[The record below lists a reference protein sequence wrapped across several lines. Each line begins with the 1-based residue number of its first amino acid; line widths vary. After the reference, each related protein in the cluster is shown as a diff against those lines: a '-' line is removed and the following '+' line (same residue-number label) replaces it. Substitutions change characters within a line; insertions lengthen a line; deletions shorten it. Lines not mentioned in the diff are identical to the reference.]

1 MAIEQSP
8 LTLTS
13 DNVTTDISNNVSAN
27 KSSAGILLHE
37 LQLGECLNDSVVQ
50 ARRADFSLM
59 LAMLAEDVR
68 EQSQFVLPRPAKPEA
83 TLHSNKA
90 LRKELNL
97 PNQAPLCLESLSD
110 INQFNQV
117 KSIVDNDLA
126 HIHLVNALV
135 PKALSF
141 RDDKNHLPTNV
152 LQNTSLCCQLKYKNA
167 VMAEK
172 EQTATEETFDKLL
185 NDPFNKPLSLNAKK
199 WLQGVQQSLVKA
211 PLIN

>member
-83 TLHSNKA
+83 TPQSNKA

-172 EQTATEETFDKLL
+172 EQSATEETFDKLL
-185 NDPFNKPLSLNAKK
+185 NDPINKPLSFNAKK

>member
-8 LTLTS
+8 LTLNS
-13 DNVTTDISNNVSAN
+13 ENVTTDISNNVSAN
-27 KSSAGILLHE
+27 ESSAGILLHE

-83 TLHSNKA
+83 TLQSNKA

-172 EQTATEETFDKLL
+172 QQSVTEETFDKLL
-185 NDPFNKPLSLNAKK
+185 NDPINKPLIFNAKK
-199 WLQGVQQSLVKA
+199 WLQGVQQSLVQA